1 MRTRLISAATVLTP
15 ILLFVWLDDRG
26 PIPGLWLLPLV
37 FLAGLAGCGEVV
49 SLFRAANLSAN
60 RLPAFV
66 GCTVLLCATCVP
78 IVVALPADCP
88 IGNWGFISV
97 GVVAVIWTILL
108 DAMRRFSEPGGA
120 VSRMG
125 HELFAVIYVTL
136 PICFLIQ
143 LRLLYLD
150 RLGLLA
156 VVSVIFIVK
165 VADSGAYFAG
175 SSLGKHKMAPTLS
188 PKKTWEGA
196 VGAVVAAMI
205 AALIFSQVIVSRLA
219 PSAAP
224 GGTAAI
230 LGYGASLAIAGM
242 IGDLGESLIK
252 RDVGQKDSASWLPGL
267 GGVLDML
274 DSLLLAAPVGYLWWT
289 SGLVAGIR

>member
-1 MRTRLISAATVLTP
+1 MRTRLISAAAVLTP
-15 ILLFVWLDDRG
+15 ILLFVWLDYHSST
-26 PIPGLWLLPLV
+26 PGLWLMPLV
-37 FLAGLAGCGEVV
+37 FLTGLAGCGEVV
-49 SLFRAANLSAN
+49 SLFQAANLSAN
-60 RLPAFV
+60 RLPVLV
-66 GCTVLLCATCVP
+66 GSVVLLLATYVP
-78 IVVALPADCP
+78 MVFTLPADCP
-88 IGNWGFISV
+88 YGNWGFIAV
-97 GVVAVIWTILL
+97 GVVVAIWVIVL
-108 DAMRRFSEPGGA
+108 DEMCRFSEPGGA
-120 VSRMG
+120 VTRMG

-136 PICFLIQ
+136 PICFLAQ
-143 LRLLYLD
+143 LRLHLD

-175 SSLGKHKMAPTLS
+175 KSFGKHKMAPILS

-196 VGAVVAAMI
+196 VGGIVSAMI
-205 AALIFSQVIVSRLA
+205 AAFVFLQFVVPRLA
-219 PSAAP
+219 PDAVLGSFAAL
-224 GGTAAI
+224 

-252 RDVGQKDSASWLPGL
+252 RDVGQKDSARWLPGL

-289 SGLVAGIR
+289 SGLVAGTH